1 MDKQNPVEYAARAN
15 GHAAAEDLV
24 EAPYTGAA
32 GATRID
38 PMLVTLPDGSVR
50 SVPVYRAVNVG
61 SDPALREPT
70 LAGGLHRFES
80 GEELAIPFVYHD
92 PAAQKLCVV
101 VPEALRHRV
110 LAERAALLTR
120 LADDT
125 AHAIPAYAR
134 DATAVVGVAELVAYL
149 ARPAGAAET
158 AGRRAAL
165 DAREAELTRREEQVG
180 AREERLAL
188 RGEGLTSREDELRTR
203 EEELEAGQRDLAQR
217 EEELAA
223 RLEGLRAREEELTA
237 ALAAAVEHAASEP
250 LPGTIPPAP
259 ATIPPAPA
267 TIPPKPQ
274 TAFVNL
280 LEEPPSAAGE
290 VESVPDSVP
299 PVPASGSRG
308 EFSVDE
314 RIDDQVEELVDDA
327 EVDDAEVAEEIEELD
342 GDDSIEDTGVVRM
355 SGGGTTDAHPLD
367 EARAP
372 AARPSTATPAFVA
385 PEPKRPASGVRAAP
399 VGTVPPPPGFLRDAE
414 RELDVL
420 VEDGVRFF
428 VRLDAGRDGA
438 FDVGGELLVQMAVVQ
453 GHPVA
458 VLALVATSDEA
469 RPYVRRAALDTRDGA
484 QRSVLDALRQRFAAR
499 VALYASDGRHLRTI
513 DVAAPREENVAL
525 LLERAAKMPEAQVD
539 GATACERALSAP
551 PPVREASQ
559 PFTVREGAPAASSA
573 RDAAASVA
581 RLSSWATP
589 ERLDRAL
596 LVLSIPRAMVD
607 ATFARSLED
616 AIDFGIALPA
626 ALRDRAVTL
635 GLANEPGE
643 LVTRQIE
650 SFRRASAA
658 KTLGAEETAANWE
671 ALLAAAAEFEIAMDS
686 DTHDVAWQAI
696 RAVKGGDDRGTQ
708 PADTNPA
715 KLAEMGPP
723 ELVLLLDHPRARR
736 AAALELCRRG
746 DAEFVDAVYK
756 AVRKMPRPEVVQ
768 VAARVVAFGEASGDA
783 LIDGLGARK
792 TFVRQASALV
802 LGQLKLRRAVV
813 PLLHLLQSEESDVW
827 KEVARILG
835 ELGHASY
842 RPLLRAAREPKSADD
857 RFAYALAHAANAG
870 SREALRVLAR
880 DEAEGEKI
888 MRIAQQAIVREDEA
902 RRDAQEVRGERPV
915 DESDPVKAFSRR
927 FYQELAGTAPEADLA
942 DL

>member
-1 MDKQNPVEYAARAN
+1 MEKQNPVEYASRAI
-15 GHAAAEDLV
+15 GHAAAEDAG
-24 EAPYTGAA
+24 EAPYSGAA
-32 GATRID
+32 GATRIE

-101 VPEALRHRV
+101 VPDSLRHRV

-120 LADDT
+120 LAEDT
-125 AHAIPAYAR
+125 AHAVPAYVR
-134 DATAVVGVAELVAYL
+134 DATAVVGVAELAAFL
-149 ARPAGAAET
+149 ARPAGSAD
-158 AGRRAAL
+158 AGARRAVL
-165 DAREAELTRREEQVG
+165 DSRESELVRREEQVA

-223 RLEGLRAREEELTA
+223 RLEGLRAREEELNA
-237 ALAAAVEHAASEP
+237 ALAAAQENAGAA
-250 LPGTIPPAP
+250 AHP

-267 TIPPKPQ
+267 TIPPDPHPV
-274 TAFVNL
+274 FVNL
-280 LEEPPSAAGE
+280 LEQSQSAATE
-290 VESVPDSVP
+290 VESLPDSVP
-299 PVPASGSRG
+299 PMRADDGL
-308 EFSVDE
+308 
-314 RIDDQVEELVDDA
+314 DDQVEELADDS
-327 EVDDAEVAEEIEELD
+327 EVDDSEVAEEIEELD
-342 GDDSIEDTGVVRM
+342 GAESLEDTGVVRM
-355 SGGGTTDAHPLD
+355 ATGATSDGPALD
-367 EARAP
+367 EP
-372 AARPSTATPAFVA
+372 AVGVVPARPSAAPPPFVA
-385 PEPKRPASGVRAAP
+385 PEAKRPASVAPAAP
-399 VGTVPPPPGFLRDAE
+399 VGTIPPPPGFLRDAE
-414 RELDVL
+414 RELEVV
-420 VEDGVRFF
+420 VEEGVRFF
-428 VRLDAGRDGA
+428 ARLDAGRDAA
-438 FDVGGELLVQMAVVQ
+438 FDAGAELLVQLAVVQ

-458 VLALVATSDEA
+458 VMALVAASDEA
-469 RPYVRRAALDTRDGA
+469 RPYVRRAALDVRGA
-484 QRSVLDALRQRFAAR
+484 APRRVLDALRHDFSAR

-525 LLERAAKMPEAQVD
+525 LLERATKMPESQVD

-551 PPVREASQ
+551 PPVREASL
-559 PFTVREGAPAASSA
+559 PFTSKEGAPAASSA
-573 RDAAASVA
+573 RDAATAVAKLAGWAS
-581 RLSSWATP
+581 P

-596 LVLSIPRAMVD
+596 LVLSVPRAAVD
-607 ATFARSLED
+607 ATFARTLED

-650 SFRRASAA
+650 SFRRASAGKA
-658 KTLGAEETAANWE
+658 LGADETAANWE
-671 ALLAAAAEFEIAMDS
+671 SLLAAAAEFEIAMDS
-686 DTHDVAWQAI
+686 DTHDIAWQAI
-696 RAVKGGDDRGTQ
+696 RAVKGGDERAAQ
-708 PADTNPA
+708 PADVDPA

-746 DAEFVDAVYK
+746 DPELVDAVYK

-835 ELGHASY
+835 ELGQASY

-870 SREALRVLAR
+870 SREALRALAR

-888 MRIAQQAIVREDEA
+888 VRIAQQAIVREDEA
-902 RRDAQEVRGERPV
+902 RRDAQEVRGERPL

-942 DL
+942 DV

>member
-1 MDKQNPVEYAARAN
+1 MDKQNPVEHAARAI
-15 GHAAAEDLV
+15 GHVTAEDVV
-24 EAPYTGAA
+24 EPPYSGAA
-32 GATRID
+32 GATRIE

-125 AHAIPAYAR
+125 AHAVPAYAR
-134 DATAVVGVAELVAYL
+134 DATAVVGVAELAAYL
-149 ARPAGAAET
+149 ARPTGSADHGAH
-158 AGRRAAL
+158 RAAL
-165 DAREAELTRREEQVG
+165 DAREAELARREEQVG

-237 ALAAAVEHAASEP
+237 ALAAAAEPSTSIAS
-250 LPGTIPPAP
+250 P

-267 TIPPKPQ
+267 TIPPESPP
-274 TAFVNL
+274 TFVNL
-280 LEEPPSAAGE
+280 LEETPSADDD
-290 VESVPDSVP
+290 VESIPDSVLP
-299 PVPASGSRG
+299 RRGTATRGASLT
-308 EFSVDE
+308 EE
-314 RIDDQVEELVDDA
+314 RLDDQVEELVDEA
-327 EVDDAEVAEEIEELD
+327 ELDDAEVAEEIEELD
-342 GDDSIEDTGVVRM
+342 GADSVEDTGVVRM
-355 SGGGTTDAHPLD
+355 SAGPTTDVRSL
-367 EARAP
+367 EEGGAP
-372 AARPSTATPAFVA
+372 AASTSRASALPPAFVA
-385 PEPKRPASGVRAAP
+385 PEAKRPSSVAPAAP
-399 VGTVPPPPGFLRDAE
+399 VGTIPPPPGFLRDAE

-420 VEDGVRFF
+420 VEDGVRLF
-428 VRLDAGRDGA
+428 VRLDAGRDAA
-438 FDVGGELLVQMAVVQ
+438 FDAGAELLVQLAVVQ

-458 VLALVATSDEA
+458 VLALVAASDEA
-469 RPYVRRAALDTRDGA
+469 RPYVRRAALDARDEA
-484 QRSVLDALRQRFAAR
+484 HRNVLDALRHRFAAR
-499 VALYASDGRHLRTI
+499 VALHAADGRHLRSI
-513 DVAAPREENVAL
+513 DVAGPREENVAL
-525 LLERAAKMPEAQVD
+525 LLERAAKMPDAQVD

-551 PPVREASQ
+551 PPVREAAQ
-559 PFTVREGAPAASSA
+559 PFTVREAAPAAASA
-573 RDAAASVA
+573 REAVAAVA
-581 RLSSWATP
+581 KLAAWATP

-596 LVLSIPRAMVD
+596 LVLSVPRATVD
-607 ATFARSLED
+607 ATFSRTLED
-616 AIDFGIALPA
+616 AIDFGVALPA

-635 GLANEPGE
+635 GFANEPGE
-643 LVTRQIE
+643 LITRQIE
-650 SFRRASAA
+650 SFRRASAE
-658 KTLGAEETAANWE
+658 KGIGAEETAANWE

-686 DTHDVAWQAI
+686 DTHDIAWQAI
-696 RAVKGGDDRGTQ
+696 RAVKGGDEPGTRA
-708 PADTNPA
+708 ADIDPA

-746 DAEFVDAVYK
+746 DAELVDAVYK

-768 VAARVVAFGEASGDA
+768 VAARVVEFGEASGDV

-813 PLLHLLQSEESDVW
+813 PLIHLLQSEESDVW

-835 ELGHASY
+835 ELGQASY

-870 SREALRVLAR
+870 SREALRALAR
-880 DEAEGEKI
+880 DESEGEKI
-888 MRIAQQAIVREDEA
+888 TRIAQQAIVREDEA
-902 RRDAQEVRGERPV
+902 RRDAQEVRGERPI
-915 DESDPVKAFSRR
+915 DEGDPVKAFSRR
-927 FYQELAGTAPEADLA
+927 FYQELAGTAPEGDLA

>member
-1 MDKQNPVEYAARAN
+1 MEKQNPVEYATRAI
-15 GHAAAEDLV
+15 GHAAAEDAG
-24 EAPYTGAA
+24 EAPYSGAA
-32 GATRID
+32 GATRIE

-61 SDPALREPT
+61 SDPALRGPT

-101 VPEALRHRV
+101 VPESLRHRV

-120 LADDT
+120 LAEDT
-125 AHAIPAYAR
+125 GHAVPEYVR
-134 DATAVVGVAELVAYL
+134 DATAVVGVAELAGFL
-149 ARPAGAAET
+149 ARPAGSADVGT
-158 AGRRAAL
+158 RRAAL
-165 DAREAELTRREEQVG
+165 DARESELARREEQVA
-180 AREERLAL
+180 AREERLAQ
-188 RGEGLTSREDELRTR
+188 RGEGLTSREDELRGR
-203 EEELEAGQRDLAQR
+203 EEELEAGLRDLAQR

-237 ALAAAVEHAASEP
+237 ALAAVEENAAS
-250 LPGTIPPAP
+250 AAHP

-267 TIPPKPQ
+267 TVPPEPHPV
-274 TAFVNL
+274 FVNL
-280 LEEPPSAAGE
+280 LEQSQRVAAE

-299 PVPASGSRG
+299 PSRG
-308 EFSVDE
+308 SDAHDAASVDDGL
-314 RIDDQVEELVDDA
+314 DDQVEELVDDA
-327 EVDDAEVAEEIEELD
+327 EVDDSEVAEELEELD
-342 GDDSIEDTGVVRM
+342 GAESLEDTGVVRM
-355 SGGGTTDAHPLD
+355 ATGATSDGPALD
-367 EARAP
+367 EAT
-372 AARPSTATPAFVA
+372 AAVVPVRPSAAPPPFVA
-385 PEPKRPASGVRAAP
+385 AEAKRPASVAPPAP

-414 RELDVL
+414 RELEVV

-428 VRLDAGRDGA
+428 ARLDAGRDAA
-438 FDVGGELLVQMAVVQ
+438 FDAGADLLVQWAVVQ

-458 VLALVATSDEA
+458 VMALVATSDEA
-469 RPYVRRAALDTRDGA
+469 RPYVRRTALDVHDTAPR
-484 QRSVLDALRQRFAAR
+484 RVLDALRQRFAAR

-525 LLERAAKMPEAQVD
+525 LLERATKMPESQVD

-551 PPVREASQ
+551 PPVREASL
-559 PFTVREGAPAASSA
+559 PFTSKEGAPAASSA
-573 RDAAASVA
+573 REAVAAVAKLAAWAS
-581 RLSSWATP
+581 P

-596 LVLSIPRAMVD
+596 LVLSVPRTSVD
-607 ATFARSLED
+607 ATFARTLED

-626 ALRDRAVTL
+626 VLRDRSVTL

-650 SFRRASAA
+650 SFRRVAA
-658 KTLGAEETAANWE
+658 GKMLSAEETAANWE
-671 ALLAAAAEFEIAMDS
+671 SLLAAAAEFEIAMDS

-696 RAVKGGDDRGTQ
+696 RAVKGGDERAAQ
-708 PADTNPA
+708 PADVDPA

-746 DAEFVDAVYK
+746 DAELVDAVYK

-835 ELGHASY
+835 ELGQASY

-870 SREALRVLAR
+870 SREVLRALAR
-880 DEAEGEKI
+880 DESEGEKI

-902 RRDAQEVRGERPV
+902 RRDAQEVRGERPT

-942 DL
+942 DV

>member
-1 MDKQNPVEYAARAN
+1 MDKQNPVDHATRAI
-15 GHAAAEDLV
+15 GHAADEDAA

-32 GATRID
+32 GATRIE

-125 AHAIPAYAR
+125 AHAVPAYAR
-134 DATAVVGVAELVAYL
+134 DATAVVGVAELAAYL
-149 ARPAGAAET
+149 ARPAGSAEHG
-158 AGRRAAL
+158 ARRAVL
-165 DAREAELTRREEQVG
+165 DAREAELARREEQVG

-237 ALAAAVEHAASEP
+237 ALAAAGESSASVASP
-250 LPGTIPPAP
+250 ATISPAP
-259 ATIPPAPA
+259 ATIPPE
-267 TIPPKPQ
+267 PPS
-274 TAFVNL
+274 TFVNL
-280 LEEPPSAAGE
+280 LEESSGTE
-290 VESVPDSVP
+290 DDVESVPDSTTPGPSAVARDAS
-299 PVPASGSRG
+299 PA
-308 EFSVDE
+308 EE
-314 RIDDQVEELVDDA
+314 RLDDQVEEIVDEADL
-327 EVDDAEVAEEIEELD
+327 DDAEVAEEIEELD
-342 GDDSIEDTGVVRM
+342 GADSVEDTGVVRM
-355 SGGGTTDAHPLD
+355 SAGATTDVHALD
-367 EARAP
+367 EGRAP
-372 AARPSTATPAFVA
+372 VASPARPSAAPPVFVA
-385 PEPKRPASGVRAAP
+385 PEVRRPASTAPAAP

-414 RELDVL
+414 RELDVI
-420 VEDGVRFF
+420 VEDGVRLFA
-428 VRLDAGRDGA
+428 RLDAGRDAAFEAGA
-438 FDVGGELLVQMAVVQ
+438 ELLVQLAVVQ

-458 VLALVATSDEA
+458 VLALVASTDEA
-469 RPYVRRAALDTRDGA
+469 RPYVRRAALDARDDA
-484 QRSVLDALRQRFAAR
+484 HRSILDALRHRFSAR
-499 VALYASDGRHLRTI
+499 VAFYAADGRHLRSI

-525 LLERAAKMPEAQVD
+525 LLERAAKMPDAQVD

-551 PPVREASQ
+551 PPVREAAQ
-559 PFTVREGAPAASSA
+559 PFTVREGAPAAASA
-573 RDAAASVA
+573 RDAAAAVA
-581 RLSSWATP
+581 KLATWATP
-589 ERLDRAL
+589 DRLDRAL
-596 LVLSIPRAMVD
+596 LVLSVPRANVD
-607 ATFARSLED
+607 ATFSRTLED
-616 AIDFGIALPA
+616 AIDFGVALPA

-635 GLANEPGE
+635 GFANEPGE

-650 SFRRASAA
+650 SFRRTSVA
-658 KTLGAEETAANWE
+658 KGLGAEETAANWE
-671 ALLAAAAEFEIAMDS
+671 ALLEAAAEFEIAMDS

-696 RAVKGGDDRGTQ
+696 RAVKGGDEPGARPVDI
-708 PADTNPA
+708 DPA

-746 DAEFVDAVYK
+746 DAELVDAVYK

-768 VAARVVAFGEASGDA
+768 VTARVVAFGEASGDV

-813 PLLHLLQSEESDVW
+813 PLIHLLQSEESDVW

-835 ELGHASY
+835 ELGQASY
-842 RPLLRAAREPKSADD
+842 RPLLRAAREPKSADE

-870 SREALRVLAR
+870 SREALRALAR
-880 DEAEGEKI
+880 DESEGEKI

-902 RRDAQEVRGERPV
+902 RRDAQEVRGDRPT

-927 FYQELAGTAPEADLA
+927 FYQELAGTAPEGDLA

>member
-1 MDKQNPVEYAARAN
+1 MEKQNPVEYASRAI
-15 GHAAAEDLV
+15 GHAAAEDAG
-24 EAPYTGAA
+24 EAPYSGAA
-32 GATRID
+32 GATRIA

-50 SVPVYRAVNVG
+50 SVPVYQTVNVG

-101 VPEALRHRV
+101 VPDSLRHRV

-120 LADDT
+120 LAEDT
-125 AHAIPAYAR
+125 RHAVPAYVR
-134 DATAVVGVAELVAYL
+134 DATAVVGVAELAAFL
-149 ARPAGAAET
+149 ARPAGSADVGA
-158 AGRRAAL
+158 RRAVL
-165 DAREAELTRREEQVG
+165 DSRESELVRREEQVA

-223 RLEGLRAREEELTA
+223 RLEGLREREEELTA
-237 ALAAAVEHAASEP
+237 ALAAAQENAGAA
-250 LPGTIPPAP
+250 AHP

-267 TIPPKPQ
+267 TIPPDPHPV
-274 TAFVNL
+274 FVNL
-280 LEEPPSAAGE
+280 LEQSQSAATE
-290 VESVPDSVP
+290 VESLPDSVP
-299 PVPASGSRG
+299 PLRADDGL
-308 EFSVDE
+308 
-314 RIDDQVEELVDDA
+314 DDQVEELADDS
-327 EVDDAEVAEEIEELD
+327 EVDDSEVAEEIEELD
-342 GDDSIEDTGVVRM
+342 GAESIEDTGVVRM
-355 SGGGTTDAHPLD
+355 ATGATSDGPALD
-367 EARAP
+367 EP
-372 AARPSTATPAFVA
+372 AGGVVPARPSAAPPPFVA
-385 PEPKRPASGVRAAP
+385 PEAKRPASVAPAAP
-399 VGTVPPPPGFLRDAE
+399 VGTIPPPPGFLRDAE
-414 RELDVL
+414 RELEVV
-420 VEDGVRFF
+420 VEEGVRFF
-428 VRLDAGRDGA
+428 ARLDAGRDAA
-438 FDVGGELLVQMAVVQ
+438 FDAGAELLVQLAVVQ

-458 VLALVATSDEA
+458 VMALVAASDEA
-469 RPYVRRAALDTRDGA
+469 RPYVRRAALDVRA
-484 QRSVLDALRQRFAAR
+484 AAPRRVLDALRQNYSAR

-525 LLERAAKMPEAQVD
+525 LLERVTKMPESQVD

-551 PPVREASQ
+551 PPVREASL
-559 PFTVREGAPAASSA
+559 PFTSKEGAPAASSA
-573 RDAAASVA
+573 RDAATAVAKLAGWAS
-581 RLSSWATP
+581 P

-596 LVLSIPRAMVD
+596 LVLSVPRAAVD
-607 ATFARSLED
+607 ATFARTLED

-626 ALRDRAVTL
+626 VLRDRAVTL

-650 SFRRASAA
+650 SFRRASAG
-658 KTLGAEETAANWE
+658 KSLGADETAANWE
-671 ALLAAAAEFEIAMDS
+671 SLIAAAAEFEIAMDS
-686 DTHDVAWQAI
+686 DTHDIAWQAI
-696 RAVKGGDDRGTQ
+696 RAVKGCDERAAQ
-708 PADTNPA
+708 AADVDPA

-746 DAEFVDAVYK
+746 DAELVDAVYK

-835 ELGHASY
+835 ELGQASY

-870 SREALRVLAR
+870 SREALRALAR

-902 RRDAQEVRGERPV
+902 RRDAQEVRGERPL
-915 DESDPVKAFSRR
+915 DESDPVQAFSRR

-942 DL
+942 DV